1 MITLQPITETNF
13 LTAAALSVSPDQ
25 GRYIAPAP
33 IILARAYAYRRH
45 RASAWGVY
53 DGCRMVGLALM
64 EDLDEEPACYHL
76 SELLIDEKEQGKGYG
91 QAALALLLTQCRREG
106 KYRRVEVCVKRKD
119 TAAIHVYEKAGF
131 RDTGYTDPDTP
142 DSLCMAW
149 NLPETWRGDVELRLT
164 CEADLEHQRPQEKA
178 RPKDQGQLPYGMA
191 KKIQVTVA
199 GHESTG
205 MEAGKQIDLL

>member
-25 GRYIAPAP
+25 GRYVAPAP

-76 SELLIDEKEQGKGYG
+76 SELLIDEKEQGAPPDPMPPGREVPEGGGLCQKE
-91 QAALALLLTQCRREG
+91 RRG
-106 KYRRVEVCVKRKD
+106 SY
-119 TAAIHVYEKAGF
+119 
-131 RDTGYTDPDTP
+131 P
-142 DSLCMAW
+142 
-149 NLPETWRGDVELRLT
+149 RL
-164 CEADLEHQRPQEKA
+164 
-178 RPKDQGQLPYGMA
+178 
-191 KKIQVTVA
+191 
-199 GHESTG
+199 
-205 MEAGKQIDLL
+205 

>member
-1 MITLQPITETNF
+1 MTALREPSEILEDFDDYLYNPLQKTNF
-13 LTAAALSVSPDQ
+13 DCRRPVRLSDQ
-25 GRYIAPAP
+25 GRYVAPAP

-76 SELLIDEKEQGKGYG
+76 SELLIDEKSRAKAMR
-91 QAALALLLTQCRREG
+91 QAALALLPDPMPPEG

-119 TAAIHVYEKAGF
+119 AAAIHVYEKAGF

-142 DSLCMAW
+142 DSLCMA
-149 NLPETWRGDVELRLT
+149 
-164 CEADLEHQRPQEKA
+164 
-178 RPKDQGQLPYGMA
+178 
-191 KKIQVTVA
+191 
-199 GHESTG
+199 
-205 MEAGKQIDLL
+205 

>member
-25 GRYIAPAP
+25 GRYVAPAP
-33 IILARAYAYRRH
+33 IILALAYAYRRH

-91 QAALALLLTQCRREG
+91 KAAFAAVLDYIRTKPFGKSGRILLTCNRENPAALGLYQSFDFCPTGNGDEDEIEL
-106 KYRRVEVCVKRKD
+106 
-119 TAAIHVYEKAGF
+119 
-131 RDTGYTDPDTP
+131 GYTF
-142 DSLCMAW
+142 
-149 NLPETWRGDVELRLT
+149 
-164 CEADLEHQRPQEKA
+164 KA
-178 RPKDQGQLPYGMA
+178 K
-191 KKIQVTVA
+191 
-199 GHESTG
+199 
-205 MEAGKQIDLL
+205 

>member
-25 GRYIAPAP
+25 GRYVAPAP

-106 KYRRVEVCVKRKD
+106 KYRRVRSVSKGKTWQLSTSMRRPGSGIRATPIRTRQTACAWPGTSRKPGGG
-119 TAAIHVYEKAGF
+119 T
-131 RDTGYTDPDTP
+131 
-142 DSLCMAW
+142 W
-149 NLPETWRGDVELRLT
+149 NFV
-164 CEADLEHQRPQEKA
+164 
-178 RPKDQGQLPYGMA
+178 
-191 KKIQVTVA
+191 
-199 GHESTG
+199 
-205 MEAGKQIDLL
+205 

>member
-25 GRYIAPAP
+25 GRYVAPAP

-76 SELLIDEKEQGKGYG
+76 SELLD
-91 QAALALLLTQCRREG
+91 
-106 KYRRVEVCVKRKD
+106 RKS
-119 TAAIHVYEKAGF
+119 V
-131 RDTGYTDPDTP
+131 
-142 DSLCMAW
+142 
-149 NLPETWRGDVELRLT
+149 V
-164 CEADLEHQRPQEKA
+164 
-178 RPKDQGQLPYGMA
+178 
-191 KKIQVTVA
+191 
-199 GHESTG
+199 
-205 MEAGKQIDLL
+205 

>member
-25 GRYIAPAP
+25 GRYVAPAP

-106 KYRRVEVCVKRKD
+106 KYRRVEVCV
-119 TAAIHVYEKAGF
+119 
-131 RDTGYTDPDTP
+131 
-142 DSLCMAW
+142 
-149 NLPETWRGDVELRLT
+149 
-164 CEADLEHQRPQEKA
+164 
-178 RPKDQGQLPYGMA
+178 
-191 KKIQVTVA
+191 
-199 GHESTG
+199 
-205 MEAGKQIDLL
+205 